1 MQISSRFTMAIHML
15 AAVATFQ
22 DTMTVSSTV
31 LADSVNANPVEIRR
45 IMLQLSA
52 ADMLDVKKGR
62 GGIRMGK
69 DPKDITFLDVFEAV
83 EAVGNDELFHFHED
97 PNPAC
102 PVGANIHAMLDDKL
116 YEIQK
121 VMEDKMAQIT
131 LADILNTP
139 GVSLPTATK

>member
-1 MQISSRFTMAIHML
+1 M
-15 AAVATFQ
+15 
-22 DTMTVSSTV
+22 
-31 LADSVNANPVEIRR
+31 
-45 IMLQLSA
+45 
-52 ADMLDVKKGR
+52 K
-62 GGIRMGK
+62 K

-97 PNPAC
+97 PNPNC

-121 VMEDKMAQIT
+121 VMEDKMAEIT

-139 GVSLPTATK
+139 GISLNA